1 MEQDGKRLKSVL
13 YLRLKKT
20 EKNDKEKIISK
31 SPTMSKIV
39 KGGLFGLFE
48 NPVFFAKYQKIEGG
62 PFGDIKKVEEKT
74 KKGHIEQSHGDEKCS
89 RGALGFFNIP
99 SVAKYQK
106 MKGGPFEDKIKI
118 RKKVAQCRKKSKGGL
133 FQPPPDL
140 AIGVGG
146 FMIVSKKGPISV
158 MIVV

>member
-20 EKNDKEKIISK
+20 EKNDKEEIISK
-31 SPTMSKIV
+31 SLTMSKIV
-39 KGGLFGLFE
+39 KGGLFGFFE
-48 NPVFFAKYQKIEGG
+48 NPVFLAKYQKIEGG
-62 PFGDIKKVEEKT
+62 PFGDIKKVEKKT
-74 KKGHIEQSHGDEKCS
+74 KKDHIEQSHGDEKCS

-118 RKKVAQCRKKSKGGL
+118 RKKSRTVPKKNREGDFFSPVRFCRL
-133 FQPPPDL
+133 P
-140 AIGVGG
+140 
-146 FMIVSKKGPISV
+146 
-158 MIVV
+158 